1 MSIVY
6 GLVTFCGS
14 GKEKKSLCPQK
25 KSFTFIEEEKHLLAL
40 SPEKA

>member
-1 MSIVY
+1 MNFKKISYVLFR
-6 GLVTFCGS
+6 G
-14 GKEKKSLCPQK
+14 KKSFLCPQK